1 MSERT
6 DLRMPWRNEGV
17 FVLNCDDD
25 LVATAVKKYEAAAII
40 AAVNNHDAL
49 VEALRAVVDRWE
61 PDTSG
66 KDRDMWE
73 TARALLAKIGGE
85 G

>member
-25 LVATAVKKYEAAAII
+25 LVATADKKYEAAAII